1 MLAADKHVAILND
14 LIRINNDRIAGY
26 RIALE
31 KLSKNEKVIYEL
43 FEKLRDES
51 IAFREGLINKVAVLG
66 GEVATD
72 TTFSGKVY
80 RTWMDLKATIGG
92 TDTTAILGS
101 CVFGESA
108 WQKAYEA
115 ILSMDSGL
123 PEDSLQLIQGQYE
136 DGCRSA
142 ALLEA
147 CQQML
152 SPP

>member
-31 KLSKNEKVIYEL
+31 KLSTNEKVIYEL

-101 CVFGESA
+101 CFFGESA

-123 PEDSLQLIQGQYE
+123 PEDSLQLIRGQYE
-136 DGCRSA
+136 DGCLSA

-152 SPP
+152 TPP